1 MKRLLFSLLLLTG
14 LAFATVA
21 RAAEDVRFTRTLAAE
36 EISASGLDQLDSD
49 QLAVLDALV
58 RRDIAATR
66 FVSRTPRAKAFSARL
81 SADEL
86 RNSGLDRL
94 TAKQRAQLDQFA
106 ARVIPADDED
116 GGASANIAA
125 SSGGPTPPIGI
136 KVRRGP
142 EFHGFVSL
150 FAGWGSGNYSEI
162 GGAVYV
168 ETNLTPSLTVGVGYA
183 ESRIKGDY
191 LPCDYY
197 DPRWDR
203 RHVVDRA
210 LGPIR

>member
-1 MKRLLFSLLLLTG
+1 MKRLTVSLLLLIG
-14 LAFATVA
+14 AALAPVA
-21 RAAEDVRFTRTLAAE
+21 QAAEDVRFTRTLSAAE
-36 EISASGLDQLDSD
+36 NSAAGLDRLDSN

-66 FVSRTPRAKAFSARL
+66 FVSREPRAKEFTARL

-86 RNSGLDRL
+86 RNAGVEQL
-94 TAKQRAQLDQFA
+94 TAEQRAQLDVLA
-106 ARVIPADDED
+106 ARVIPADDD
-116 GGASANIAA
+116 STASAAGAS
-125 SSGGPTPPIGI
+125 SVGPTPPIGV

-142 EFHGFVSL
+142 ELHGYVTL
-150 FAGWGSGNYSEI
+150 FAGWGSGNYSEL

-197 DPRWDR
+197 DPRGSR
-203 RHVVDRA
+203 RSGLDRA
-210 LGPIR
+210 LGPMR